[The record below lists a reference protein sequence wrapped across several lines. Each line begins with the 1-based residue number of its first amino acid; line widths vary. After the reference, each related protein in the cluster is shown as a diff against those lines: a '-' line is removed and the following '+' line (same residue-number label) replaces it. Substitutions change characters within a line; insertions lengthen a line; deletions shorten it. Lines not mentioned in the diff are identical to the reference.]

1 MSRAAAL
8 AQATVPAKA
17 AKAGSV
23 VEPAAAVRA
32 AGVLIWKRKKSG
44 LRVAVVHRPQY
55 DDWSWP
61 KGKLDRGE
69 DSAAAAEREAF
80 EETGYRVRLGL
91 PLPLSNYQMV
101 KGSRSLSKRVE
112 YWAATVVGGS
122 GQLLHEV
129 DEVKWLKPEKARAR
143 LTYQRDREQLDALV
157 AADAE
162 DMLDVWT
169 FVVVRHAL
177 AVNRKDWK
185 GGPDMLRPLNAVGKR
200 RSEKLIPILTAYGP
214 EQVLSSTSTRCH
226 DTVAPFA
233 QRAFIPLRTKR
244 GLSEEGYDA
253 APDKVAKHVRMTFE
267 RGRTIAFCT
276 HGPVLEAVLD
286 QLKPRSEDP
295 LVTRTLKRLTATNMD
310 KGEILACTVVG
321 KGPTAQIVAV
331 RRHRIPR

>member
-1 MSRAAAL
+1 M
-8 AQATVPAKA
+8 
-17 AKAGSV
+17 
-23 VEPAAAVRA
+23 
-32 AGVLIWKRKKSG
+32 
-44 LRVAVVHRPQY
+44 RVAVVHRPQY

-200 RSEKLIPILTAYGP
+200 RSK
-214 EQVLSSTSTRCH
+214 SSS
-226 DTVAPFA
+226 
-233 QRAFIPLRTKR
+233 
-244 GLSEEGYDA
+244 
-253 APDKVAKHVRMTFE
+253 
-267 RGRTIAFCT
+267 
-276 HGPVLEAVLD
+276 
-286 QLKPRSEDP
+286 RS
-295 LVTRTLKRLTATNMD
+295 
-310 KGEILACTVVG
+310 
-321 KGPTAQIVAV
+321 
-331 RRHRIPR
+331 